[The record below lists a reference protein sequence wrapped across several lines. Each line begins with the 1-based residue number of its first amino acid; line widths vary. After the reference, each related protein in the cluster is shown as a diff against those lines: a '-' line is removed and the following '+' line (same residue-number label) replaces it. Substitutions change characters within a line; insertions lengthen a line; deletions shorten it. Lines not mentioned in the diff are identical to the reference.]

1 MSQGRRVF
9 DRFMTK
15 RTGSDTSF
23 KPTPAKP
30 GAFQNGGFN
39 ASMSV
44 PGKQTLKP
52 NFQQQVLLNKS
63 KAKERDDR

>member
-1 MSQGRRVF
+1 
-9 DRFMTK
+9 MTK
-15 RTGSDTSF
+15 RTSSDVCS
-23 KPTPAKP
+23 KSTPAKP
-30 GAFQNGGFN
+30 GGIQNGGYN
-39 ASMSV
+39 ASMSL